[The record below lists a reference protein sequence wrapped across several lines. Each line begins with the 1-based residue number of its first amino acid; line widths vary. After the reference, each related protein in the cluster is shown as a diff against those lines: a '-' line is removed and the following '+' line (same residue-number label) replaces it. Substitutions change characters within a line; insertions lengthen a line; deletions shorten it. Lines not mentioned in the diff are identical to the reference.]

1 MTIKINGL
9 KDAIEKARNQKQKL
23 KDDHDKAYK
32 EWREQN
38 EIEEKIKWIKRE
50 KAKLLRKKQEEE
62 YEAQLK
68 AEEERRIKEREEHE
82 KLYGKPRKWQP
93 QIDICEN
100 LIHFLDSFKPKDD
113 ESNLDM
119 EGGPTYNAE
128 NVNQKLTSGEWK
140 KEKMHVFK
148 KEQDW
153 EESLQPGQNKKKGKK
168 NKKNKNAKEAE
179 GEPKLTLT
187 IETLNYFDEVAVQ
200 APIYQSQVL
209 DTMKLVREKKDY
221 FTRISDELNEGK
233 KPEGENE
240 ETPKEEENKEA
251 QAKPEKKA
259 KKEKINLDDEEM
271 FPAM

>member
-1 MTIKINGL
+1 
-9 KDAIEKARNQKQKL
+9 
-23 KDDHDKAYK
+23 
-32 EWREQN
+32 
-38 EIEEKIKWIKRE
+38 
-50 KAKLLRKKQEEE
+50 
-62 YEAQLK
+62 
-68 AEEERRIKEREEHE
+68 
-82 KLYGKPRKWQP
+82 
-93 QIDICEN
+93 
-100 LIHFLDSFKPKDD
+100 
-113 ESNLDM
+113 
-119 EGGPTYNAE
+119 
-128 NVNQKLTSGEWK
+128 
-140 KEKMHVFK
+140 
-148 KEQDW
+148 
-153 EESLQPGQNKKKGKK
+153 
-168 NKKNKNAKEAE
+168 
-179 GEPKLTLT
+179 LT